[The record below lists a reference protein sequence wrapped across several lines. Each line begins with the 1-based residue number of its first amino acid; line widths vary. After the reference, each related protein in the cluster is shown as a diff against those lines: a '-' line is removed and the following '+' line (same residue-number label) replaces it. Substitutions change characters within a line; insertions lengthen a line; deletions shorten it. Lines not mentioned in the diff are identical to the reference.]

1 MSPESQRW
9 FTINEAA
16 IYLRC
21 SPSTIRNLIHRGAI
35 RAAKLGDWD
44 YRIDR
49 LDLDHYLEKR
59 KKIVAPY
66 RVGTHPAVAQRHAA
80 ARKRAAR

>member
-1 MSPESQRW
+1 MPDSLQRW

-21 SPSTIRNLIHRGAI
+21 SPSTIRNLIHSQAI
-35 RAAKLGDWD
+35 RASKLGDWD

-59 KKIVAPY
+59 KRVVAPY
-66 RVGTHPAVAQRHAA
+66 RKNTHKWVAERHAQNRKSG
-80 ARKRAAR
+80 AR